1 MRKNDNRKKFGK
13 HSMKQQSLTGKP
25 DLKID
30 NSKSTSSSKTNAP
43 NHLNETKR
51 TSETSQESVP
61 EKRPFFED
69 RIHLRRKRDLPAIYQ
84 REQVWYIVFC

>member
-1 MRKNDNRKKFGK
+1 MRKSDKMKKFGK
-13 HSMKQQSLTGKP
+13 YAGKP

-30 NSKSTSSSKTNAP
+30 NSKLTSSSKTNAP
-43 NHLNETKR
+43 NETKR
-51 TSETSQESVP
+51 ISETSQESVP

-84 REQVWYIVFC
+84 REQVKYSFC